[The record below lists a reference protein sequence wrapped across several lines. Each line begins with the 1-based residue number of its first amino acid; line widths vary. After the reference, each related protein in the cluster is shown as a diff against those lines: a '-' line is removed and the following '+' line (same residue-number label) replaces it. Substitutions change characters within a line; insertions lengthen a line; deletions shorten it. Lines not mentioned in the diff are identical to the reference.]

1 MKTKFNRIADVEFTV
16 LGEPHASPTIRIS
29 NVPFL
34 WDAKHMASKDEQATM
49 AALSYARSVGI
60 TQHMTP
66 LFINTSP
73 AKGE

>member
-1 MKTKFNRIADVEFTV
+1 MKTTFHRIADVEFTV

-29 NVPFL
+29 NVPFV
-34 WDAKHMASKDEQATM
+34 WDAQHMASQNEQATM
-49 AALSYARSVGI
+49 AALNYARSVGI
-60 TQHMTP
+60 TQQMTP